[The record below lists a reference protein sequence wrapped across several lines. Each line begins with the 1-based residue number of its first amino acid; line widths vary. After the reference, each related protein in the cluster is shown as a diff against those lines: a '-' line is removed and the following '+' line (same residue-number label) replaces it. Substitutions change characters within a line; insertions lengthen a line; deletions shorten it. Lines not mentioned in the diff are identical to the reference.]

1 MLSLI
6 IVEILLIIFIAEEVL
21 QLQLAERFLV
31 KKLGRIQTIVLN
43 KNICKE
49 TSDQND
55 AKMLPSKH
63 ENQPL
68 KINNRTSPLIQKE
81 KNVSR
86 IVKRKQL
93 SKS

>member
-63 ENQPL
+63 ENQPS

-81 KNVSR
+81 KNVLR
-86 IVKRKQL
+86 IVKRK
-93 SKS
+93 